1 MDQDQLFSDESQS
14 KGNNVPHE
22 ILPYGGS
29 AKYYPSCLGNLK
41 AADVFGNLYSDT
53 PWETYT
59 IRMFGKVSEQPRQ
72 VAWYGDPGSGYSYSG
87 LKMNIRNWTPL
98 ILQLKN
104 ICQQFAEQEFNS
116 VLLNLYRDG
125 SDKVGWHSDNEPELG
140 YEPTIASLSLG
151 AARRFK
157 FRLREDHD
165 VKEEIILPSGSL
177 VVMSGPCQQLW
188 DHEIPKE
195 LKIKTPRINLTF
207 RRVNVKG

>member
-14 KGNNVPHE
+14 KGNHVPRE

-41 AADVFGNLYSDT
+41 AADVFSSLYSDT

-151 AARRFK
+151 AERRFK

-195 LKIKTPRINLTF
+195 LKIKTARINLTF

>member
-1 MDQDQLFSDESQS
+1 MEQDQLFPDESQS
-14 KGNNVPHE
+14 ESNDVPRE

-41 AADVFGNLYSDT
+41 AADVFRSLYSDT

-151 AARRFK
+151 AERRFK

-207 RRVNVKG
+207 RRVNAKG

>member
-1 MDQDQLFSDESQS
+1 M
-14 KGNNVPHE
+14 NNEYAGLNGFIWWTGVVEDRKDP
-22 ILPYGGS
+22 L
-29 AKYYPSCLGNLK
+29 KLGRCR
-41 AADVFGNLYSDT
+41 VR
-53 PWETYT
+53 
-59 IRMFGKVSEQPRQ
+59 I
-72 VAWYGDPGSGYSYSG
+72 
-87 LKMNIRNWTPL
+87 I
-98 ILQLKN
+98 
-104 ICQQFAEQEFNS
+104 
-116 VLLNLYRDG
+116 
-125 SDKVGWHSDNEPELG
+125 GWHSDNEPELG

-151 AARRFK
+151 AERRFK

>member
-1 MDQDQLFSDESQS
+1 
-14 KGNNVPHE
+14 
-22 ILPYGGS
+22 
-29 AKYYPSCLGNLK
+29 
-41 AADVFGNLYSDT
+41 
-53 PWETYT
+53 
-59 IRMFGKVSEQPRQ
+59 
-72 VAWYGDPGSGYSYSG
+72 
-87 LKMNIRNWTPL
+87 MNIRNWTPL

-151 AARRFK
+151 AERRFK

-207 RRVNVKG
+207 RRVNVKD